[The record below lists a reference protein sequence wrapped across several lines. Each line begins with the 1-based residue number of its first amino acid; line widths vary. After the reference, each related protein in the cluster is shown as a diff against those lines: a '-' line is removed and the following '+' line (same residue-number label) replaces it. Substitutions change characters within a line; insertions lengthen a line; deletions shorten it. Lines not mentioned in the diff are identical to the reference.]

1 MIEYKMMSA
10 CSFDVKSNEE
20 IYTNGFSPPFVESVR
35 TTIMLLVG
43 KLLHISADEE
53 APMCGNERSLPIDV
67 NLCISICWAIR
78 VQINL

>member
-1 MIEYKMMSA
+1 MMSA

-35 TTIMLLVG
+35 TAIMLLVG

-53 APMCGNERSLPIDV
+53 ALMCGNERSLPTDV

-78 VQINL
+78 AQINL

>member
-35 TTIMLLVG
+35 TA
-43 KLLHISADEE
+43 S
-53 APMCGNERSLPIDV
+53 R
-67 NLCISICWAIR
+67 
-78 VQINL
+78 